1 MSSASAYRILFFL
14 ISAIAMTKTIAARKI
29 RLADLKE
36 QFNLQYTDDESV
48 FSEWQEPLPP
58 LNDTER
64 QALDRVKRNYL
75 YLLEYPVMESIVKMV
90 VLSPLL
96 DLAGFYTPPFRVDG
110 ETSIQVSAEDD
121 GDIIQG
127 SIDVL
132 VLHNQLWVTVI
143 EAKNSEFSIAK
154 AIPQTLAY
162 MLATPN
168 KTIPSFGLVLNGS
181 EFLFLKVFRTETSA
195 NEIYYSRSNLFSLLN
210 QGNDLYRVLQVLKR
224 LGQLAIAFP

>member
-1 MSSASAYRILFFL
+1 
-14 ISAIAMTKTIAARKI
+14 MTKNIADRKVK
-29 RLADLKE
+29 LADLKE

-48 FSEWQEPLPP
+48 FSEWQESLPP
-58 LNDTER
+58 LNKIEQQT
-64 QALDRVKRNYL
+64 LDRVKRNYL

-96 DLAGFYTPPFRVDG
+96 DLAGFCTPPFRVDG
-110 ETSIQVSAEDD
+110 ETSIQVCAEDD
-121 GDIIQG
+121 GEIIQG

-143 EAKNSEFSIAK
+143 EAKNSEFSITK

-162 MLATPN
+162 MLATP
-168 KTIPSFGLVLNGS
+168 KQTLPSFGLVLNGS
-181 EFLFLKVFRTETSA
+181 EFLFLKVLRSKTAA

-224 LGQLAIAFP
+224 LGQLAIAFST